1 MLKKGQSFPINV
13 VWNLW
18 NHKQNHLWFL
28 ETIARTYKKFWRFLD
43 GTIYGL
49 TYGFQE
55 PFMVFFMVLKKGQ
68 PGLCFLYL
76 CLEFIKKWRGS

>member
-1 MLKKGQSFPINV
+1 MQLILQYLGDEF
-13 VWNLW
+13 WN
-18 NHKQNHLWFL
+18 FL

-55 PFMVFFMVLKKGQ
+55 PFMVFFMVSKKGQ
-68 PGLCFLYL
+68 PGTCALVFVVSRYHLFL
-76 CLEFIKKWRGS
+76 KNW